1 MKKTT
6 NTNTTHAARL
16 AAAHARHTLTT
27 PDVIT
32 LPDTLPPVTDA
43 DRAAY
48 LYPVAHAAVAVCL
61 RARDHASGQRLISD
75 LRRMWGRDHAWQAA
89 EDMSNAADLY
99 RLTHDQQREEAAA
112 AQAEADRLTR
122 EAAKLTTS
130 TTDRD
135 RLTAAAAAQA
145 KAARDL
151 RRKASDSLA
160 AAQDIESRLAELTA
174 SDRENIVHDAIVAAL
189 TASPTAAD
197 EADLFRA
204 VCSGAGRAIDAHRAA
219 RAGGYRTKV
228 QHMGDK
234 YNAGRITHKAS
245 AAENAAAYEAWTAA
259 HPNADKV
266 PFSVR
271 GGLASGYYTAEY
283 RDSKQHPAG
292 YYLIS
297 HYTTE
302 TPAELADALNLA
314 KPQPVELLDVQH
326 LTKAADL
333 TKRERAALLL
343 LTVATGTAK
352 PKTIDPAKADR
363 IRAAAR
369 CVIRAGVAAVQQH
382 DTETAAAVA
391 MLDTQDKRSRKQRDR
406 DKQRESVRAAAMLD
420 KALTLAGVPETA
432 LKMARSRFRARLAA
446 AMEQQRSSTSSTSAA
461 PVQLDA
467 LDMWSKAAAA
477 TPASRHPFP
486 GHVATV
492 GASVLAW
499 ATNYDPSTAHTMTA
513 AEQEQEAAASTAA
526 AAASRAAHAA
536 DTAAADF
543 RRACLN
549 HSPSRTAY
557 AAHDAQSAAAV
568 FLLHMTPD
576 ELHTVGRALLD
587 ERAEDEQRRAAALA
601 RLQSSGIYG
610 LNTTLDMWRGWTA
623 EERAAHMAY
632 LDSLNR

>member
-1 MKKTT
+1 MKNTTT
-6 NTNTTHAARL
+6 NNTHAARL
-16 AAAHARHTLTT
+16 AAARARHAVTL
-27 PDVIT
+27 PEVIT
-32 LPDTLPPVTDA
+32 LPDTLPPVTDS

-61 RARDHASGQRLISD
+61 RAREHSGGQRLITD
-75 LRRMWGRDHAWQAA
+75 LRRMWGQDHSWQAA
-89 EDMSNAADLY
+89 ADMSATADLY
-99 RLTHDQQREEAAA
+99 RLTHDQQREQAAA

-151 RRKASDSLA
+151 KRKAADNLA

-189 TASPTAAD
+189 TASPSAAD
-197 EADLFRA
+197 ENDMFRA
-204 VCSGAGRAIDAHRAA
+204 VCSGAGRALDALRAA

-228 QHMGDK
+228 QHMGDR
-234 YNAGRITHKAS
+234 YSAGHITHKAT
-245 AAENAAAYEAWTAA
+245 AAENAAAYQAWTAA

-271 GGLASGYYTAEY
+271 GGLASGYYTAEW
-283 RDSKQHPAG
+283 RDSKQHPAA

-314 KPQPVELLDVQH
+314 KPQPVELYDVQH
-326 LTKAADL
+326 LAKAADL

-343 LTVATGTAK
+343 LTLATGTAK
-352 PKTIDPAKADR
+352 PKTSDPAKAER
-363 IRAAAR
+363 LKAAAR
-369 CVIRAGVAAVQQH
+369 CVVRAGVAAVQQH
-382 DTETAAAVA
+382 DTDTAAAVA

-446 AMEQQRSSTSSTSAA
+446 AMEQQRSSTSTTSAA
-461 PVQLDA
+461 PAQLDA

-477 TPASRHPFP
+477 APANRHPFP
-486 GHVATV
+486 GHIATV

-499 ATNYDPSTAHTMTA
+499 SDRYDPSTAHTLTA
-513 AEQEQEAAASTAA
+513 AQQEQETAASTAA

-536 DTAAADF
+536 DTAAADL

-557 AAHDAQSAAAV
+557 AAHDAQAAAAV

-587 ERAEDEQRRAAALA
+587 ERAEDEQRKAAALA
-601 RLQSSGIYG
+601 RLNSSGIYG
-610 LNTTLDMWRGWTA
+610 LNTTLDMWRSWTA
-623 EERAAHMAY
+623 EERAAHMEY
-632 LDSLNR
+632 LNGLSK